1 MEKVPC
7 CWEHLSMVLHY
18 LKEARAHKSTLATIR
33 LDIAN
38 AYGCVS
44 HKLILFALRRYGI
57 SPQWIRLL
65 ENYYKGIFSKSF
77 SESATSAWH
86 RHNQGIFASCTLSI
100 IFFLAGMN
108 IILEYSVQIKV
119 PDFTTN
125 NTDLLLLRAFMDDL
139 SLMFS
144 TVSGA
149 QTLLSRCM
157 TALTWAGLEFRAD
170 KSHSI
175 IIIKSRSMNRTPFCF
190 KSKRS
195 TRAFI
200 FHSFHPFQTS

>member
-1 MEKVPC
+1 
-7 CWEHLSMVLHY
+7 MVLHY

-108 IILEYSVQIKV
+108 IY
-119 PDFTTN
+119 
-125 NTDLLLLRAFMDDL
+125 
-139 SLMFS
+139 
-144 TVSGA
+144 
-149 QTLLSRCM
+149 
-157 TALTWAGLEFRAD
+157 
-170 KSHSI
+170 
-175 IIIKSRSMNRTPFCF
+175 
-190 KSKRS
+190 
-195 TRAFI
+195 
-200 FHSFHPFQTS
+200 